1 MPKSAIP
8 MGSEFGP
15 NQVDLVRVLELAR
28 QYEGDDETFTNALAV
43 EYNRPAKTAKNTIL
57 SMRKYLLIDD
67 SDQLTEVSHA
77 LLALQSQP
85 IELYTAFARHILL
98 NLRGIEVVNAI
109 DTLIK
114 SGERPTQLSIAE
126 MLHAQGIYVP
136 PSSTHIS
143 KLCGWLRLAGVF
155 SCDGNFECLEMERV
169 TQLIGANQQETDLLA
184 EMPEDQRAVLKA
196 LCNLPME
203 TIPDEEPLQ
212 GNKIKEYAEE
222 LYGTSFDPKSFKGD
236 VLEPLQ
242 TAGYITLVNPSKVTG
257 KSYLVYRTEKFANE
271 YLTALVDSLAN
282 TGLAVRQLLR
292 KPLSEI
298 LQEMQAEDTGTKGK
312 ALEALSFYFMR
323 LLGLEFKA
331 WRKRG
336 KKASGFE
343 VDVIVEGTRLVFSRW
358 QIQCKNTPDGKVSLE
373 DIAKEVGLSI
383 QLKSNVILVVTTGQF
398 SRDALI
404 YADDVMQDTHLNI
417 VTLDK
422 RDLNILTASPLA
434 IVEILNKKARRAME
448 LKTLT
453 NI

>member
-28 QYEGDDETFTNALAV
+28 QYEGDDEAFTNALAV
-43 EYNRPAKTAKNTIL
+43 EYKRPTKTAKNTIL

-67 SDQLTEVSHA
+67 SDQLTEVSHT

-85 IELYTAFARHILL
+85 IKLYTAFARHMLL
-98 NLRGIEVVNAI
+98 NLPGIEVVNAI

-169 TQLIGANQQETDLLA
+169 TQIIGANQQETDLLA

-203 TIPDEEPLQ
+203 TIPDIEPLQ

-292 KPLSEI
+292 KSLSEI
-298 LQEMQAEDTGTKGK
+298 LQEMQVEDTGTKGK
-312 ALEALSFYFMR
+312 ALEALAFYFMR

-358 QIQCKNTPDGKVSLE
+358 QIQCKNTPEGKVSLE

-417 VTLDK
+417 VTLV
-422 RDLNILTASPLA
+422 A
-434 IVEILNKKARRAME
+434 VY
-448 LKTLT
+448 
-453 NI
+453 